1 MSSHVPRDVFL
12 DAAFLRYGL
21 NAVLTIIVAW
31 NGQEFSVGR
40 HIAVLLDDMFGDI

>member
-1 MSSHVPRDVFL
+1 MSSLMPRDVFL